1 MTTDKQ
7 VKDAIAQIWSDTS
20 TALGE
25 SVRVIP
31 RWKLSLK
38 GREVMSALRSTFSDK
53 LINGVYIT
61 RVKSTRRKLGSHHW
75 EYKWT
80 YAMFYF
86 RSYDEGTDTNN
97 SEDKLNVFLEAV
109 GDAIAAVPGLALVD
123 VDDHEEMQIENID
136 TIDLRVHSA
145 QCFLTVNLTK
155 QG

>member
-1 MTTDKQ
+1 MNTDKE
-7 VKDAIAQIWSDTS
+7 VRTAIADIWTTTS

-38 GREVMSALRSTFSDK
+38 GKELMSSLRSLGSDK
-53 LINGVYIT
+53 EINGVYVT
-61 RVKSTRRKLGSHHW
+61 RIQNKRKKKGSNHW
-75 EYKWT
+75 EYNWT

-86 RSYDEGTDTNN
+86 RSYDDTSDANN
-97 SEDKLNVFLEAV
+97 SEDKLNAFLDAV
-109 GDAIAAVPGLALVD
+109 ASAFESSPGLGLED

-145 QCFLTVNLTK
+145 QCFLKVNLTK
-155 QG
+155 QP

>member
-61 RVKSTRRKLGSHHW
+61 RVKSTRRKLGSNHW